1 MKKLL
6 VIDDDASFNLMLKTF
21 LSRFYHVDAAMN
33 GNEGITQ
40 LKKQHYDMLIT
51 DLRLPDHYGLEL
63 LKEVQRTYQGLPVIL
78 MTGYADIKSAVEAMK
93 LGAIDYISKPIDPE
107 ELLAIIKNAL
117 SADQEVA
124 RSVDPNNDHFLKTKS
139 AASLKIQ
146 EHTDLVAP
154 TEMSVIITGE
164 SGTGKEYVSRLIHD
178 KSLRKDKPFVAV
190 DCGALPKDIAGSE
203 LFGHVKGAFTGAHSD
218 KIGCFE
224 QADGGTLFLDEVGN
238 LPYEI
243 QVQLLR
249 ALQDRS
255 IRKLG
260 SNQTITV
267 NVRII
272 AATNENLKMSMKE
285 GEFREDLYHR
295 LNEFSI
301 EIPPLRLRGT
311 DIPIFADYFL
321 RMANQS
327 LNKQVMGFSK
337 AALNHLCQYAWPGNL
352 RELKNVVKRAVLL
365 TVSEVIQE
373 NDLPSEVI
381 ENTFIP
387 SPDHEDEPYKAYDL
401 KNITAHKEK
410 ELIESALIES
420 RYNKSKAA
428 KMLNIDRKTLY
439 KKLKLFN
446 IDS

>member
-1 MKKLL
+1 M
-6 VIDDDASFNLMLKTF
+6 
-21 LSRFYHVDAAMN
+21 
-33 GNEGITQ
+33 
-40 LKKQHYDMLIT
+40 
-51 DLRLPDHYGLEL
+51 
-63 LKEVQRTYQGLPVIL
+63 
-78 MTGYADIKSAVEAMK
+78 
-93 LGAIDYISKPIDPE
+93 
-107 ELLAIIKNAL
+107 
-117 SADQEVA
+117 
-124 RSVDPNNDHFLKTKS
+124 
-139 AASLKIQ
+139 
-146 EHTDLVAP
+146 
-154 TEMSVIITGE
+154 
-164 SGTGKEYVSRLIHD
+164 
-178 KSLRKDKPFVAV
+178 AV

-272 AATNENLKMSMKE
+272 AATNENLKMSMTE

-311 DIPIFADYFL
+311 DIPVFADYFL

-446 IDS
+446 IDI